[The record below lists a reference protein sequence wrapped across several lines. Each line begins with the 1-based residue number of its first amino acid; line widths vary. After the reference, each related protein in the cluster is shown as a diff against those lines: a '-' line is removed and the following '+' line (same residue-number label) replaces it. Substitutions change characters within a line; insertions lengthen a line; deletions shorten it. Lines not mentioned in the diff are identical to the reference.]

1 LKGFFSRRSILPA
14 IAAIAALIPF
24 VNKAFHM
31 DDPLFLWTAQQISQ
45 HSCDPFG
52 FSVNWYRTVRPMFS
66 IMQNPPL
73 SSYYMAGAASFLGW
87 SEPAMHGAFL
97 VPAIAAVAGVGVLAR
112 RFCRSP
118 SVAALLT
125 LFTPVFL
132 VSATTVM
139 CDVWLLAL
147 WVWSIECW
155 LAGLDRNDWRLLAVS
170 AVLVT
175 AATLTKYFGISL
187 VALLTVY
194 ALVRERRGTPRLLFL
209 LLPIFALTAY
219 EVMTKA
225 KYGVGLFGAA
235 TMYSWTFPAK
245 VNKLLIDQLPIGL
258 SFTGGC
264 LISALFY
271 APVILARRKYLIF
284 GTLLVAIFS
293 PLFYFLSEPEVNS
306 EALRIAVAVEGG
318 LFATVAVGILALT
331 FADLAQRKDADSF
344 LLCLWVLG
352 TFCFAVFFNWS
363 ITARTFLP
371 MAPAVAILLI
381 RKFDRSK
388 PSSPNAVWLP
398 ILPAAVVSLL
408 IAVADCQLANTAR
421 EASRQFHAR
430 FQTERGTVWFEGH
443 WGFQYYAQQWGA
455 KPRDLTNAI
464 PASGDIVIVPF
475 NNTNLTAVP
484 KDRVA
489 SWETAEFSLFP
500 LVVTFVRKTGSG
512 FYSSLRGP
520 LPFAITSVPNESYY
534 VVRVK

>member
-1 LKGFFSRRSILPA
+1 
-14 IAAIAALIPF
+14 
-24 VNKAFHM
+24 
-31 DDPLFLWTAQQISQ
+31 
-45 HSCDPFG
+45 
-52 FSVNWYRTVRPMFS
+52 
-66 IMQNPPL
+66 
-73 SSYYMAGAASFLGW
+73 
-87 SEPAMHGAFL
+87 MHGALL
-97 VPAIAAVAGVGVLAR
+97 VPAIAAVVGVGVLAR

-139 CDVWLLAL
+139 CDVSLLAL

-155 LAGLDRNDWRLLAVS
+155 LAGLGRNDWRLLAVS
-170 AVLVT
+170 AVLAA

-194 ALVRERRGTPRLLFL
+194 TLVRERRCTPRLLFL

-219 EVMTKA
+219 QVMTKG

-235 TMYSWTFPAK
+235 TLYSWTLSAK
-245 VNKLLIDQLPIGL
+245 VNKLLIEQLPTGL

-271 APVILARRKYLIF
+271 APIILARRKYLIF
-284 GTLLVAIFS
+284 GALLFAIFF
-293 PLFYFLSEPEVNS
+293 PLFYLLSEPKVNS
-306 EALRIAVAVEGG
+306 EALRIAVGVEGG

-352 TFCFAVFFNWS
+352 IFCFAVFFNWS

-381 RKFDRSK
+381 RKLDRSK
-388 PSSPNAVWLP
+388 PSNTNAVWLP
-398 ILPAAVVSLL
+398 LLPAAVVSLL
-408 IAVADCQLANTAR
+408 IAVADSQLANTAR

-443 WGFQYYAQQWGA
+443 WGFHYYAQQWGS
-455 KPRDLTNAI
+455 KPLDLENAI
-464 PASGDIVIVPF
+464 PASGDIVIVPW
-475 NNTNLTAVP
+475 NNTNLTALP
-484 KDRVA
+484 NDRVA
-489 SWETAEFSLFP
+489 AWETAEFSLFP
-500 LVVTFVRKTGSG
+500 FVVTFAKKTGSG

-520 LPFAITSVPNESYY
+520 LPFAITSVPNERYY